1 MLRQASSLAE
11 KGDFAAALRQVD
23 RALKARPNDAAAL
36 MARGRILLMDG
47 RAKEAEPSLRKVV
60 ESEPANSA
68 ARLMLGYSCLD
79 QGRHAEAEA
88 LLRRVAEADGPIR
101 LRVSAYLGLALA
113 YDRMG
118 RKDAVGR
125 CYDEAL
131 ALDESVAD
139 ILLKVERQAFMPGPI
154 PDSRDKPRLRGGL
167 GQAEVNRIVKE
178 VAREKP

>member
-1 MLRQASSLAE
+1 
-11 KGDFAAALRQVD
+11 VD

-60 ESEPANSA
+60 ESDPANSS

-79 QGRHAEAEA
+79 QEGKNAEAEA
-88 LLRRVAEADGPIR
+88 LLRKVAEADGPIR

-118 RKDAVGR
+118 RKDAVDR